1 MRWKVASV
9 IFSAAIFS
17 LCFGVQTARAEAT
30 GFRPVDGTY
39 HYDIVVNGT
48 SIGKSEV
55 VVSSDSHV
63 ITVRER
69 STQEQVNA
77 VTEAR
82 YAMPGVSLT
91 SYFADFKLPAES
103 QHTTLLV
110 KPGVMTVQVPGQSV
124 DINADPA
131 APLMIVGDNLV
142 ATNIMIPSILHAT
155 GAKAYTLAVL
165 SGGKTFV
172 AKVTSDSVTS
182 RPAGVPGGDI
192 SVAVDV
198 AGLRE
203 IFWYNA
209 QSFVVADVNIAAQGL
224 DFRLVSQGAA
234 TPMVTPPP
242 APTPKPTPFPHFQS
256 HDVSFVSADGT
267 KLAGTIT
274 VPDKAARSFAA
285 IVLVHGTG
293 ALDRNETIGPNPVF
307 LQLSNALSNAGY
319 VVLRYDKRGVALSGG
334 RRDSPR
340 RTLLADVTAAYEFV
354 RKRPRVDAHRVFLL
368 GHSEG
373 GELVPTVAAEHS
385 DVAGI
390 ILMAPPAL
398 PLWQI
403 SMRQR
408 LEGLSGQQAQQA
420 KVQELAALAA
430 IRDGSD
436 RSPGMSWYRSSME
449 IDPAVDIKRVACPI
463 LILQGADD
471 VQVFANDLPRLVK
484 AAKSAGL
491 EVIQYVFPNDNHLFM
506 KVSANEPRTPAAAVH
521 QYLTLPSQ
529 IDPKVM
535 LATLKWLRTK
545 SAAR

>member
-1 MRWKVASV
+1 MRWIVASV

-17 LCFGVQTARAEAT
+17 LCFGVRTARAEGT
-30 GFRPVDGTY
+30 HFRLVDGTY

-48 SIGKSEV
+48 SIGKSEIV
-55 VVSSDSHV
+55 VASDSHS
-63 ITVRER
+63 ITVREQA
-69 STQEQVNA
+69 TQGQMNA
-77 VTEAR
+77 ATEAQ
-82 YAMPGVSLT
+82 YAIPDVFLT
-91 SYFADFKLPAES
+91 SYSAEFKLPAGS
-103 QHTTLLV
+103 QHTTLLI
-110 KPGVMTVQVPGQSV
+110 KPRVMTIQVPGQSV
-124 DINADPA
+124 DINADPT
-131 APLMIVGDNLV
+131 APLMIVADNLV
-142 ATNIMIPSILHAT
+142 GTNIMIPSILHAT

-165 SGGKTFV
+165 SGGKAFV

-209 QSFVVADVNIAAQGL
+209 QSFVVDDVNIAAQGL
-224 DFRLVSQGAA
+224 DFRLLSQDAVTPIRTAPPSA
-234 TPMVTPPP
+234 TPM
-242 APTPKPTPFPHFQS
+242 PTPFPHFQS
-256 HDVSFVSADGT
+256 HDVSFFSADGT

-285 IVLVHGTG
+285 IILVHGTG

-334 RRDSPR
+334 KRDSPR

-354 RKRPRVDAHRVFLL
+354 RKRPRVDAHHVFLL

-403 SMRQR
+403 SMRQQ
-408 LEGLSGQQAQQA
+408 LEGLSGDQAQRA
-420 KVQELAALAA
+420 KSQELAALAA

-436 RSPGMSWYRSSME
+436 RSPGLTWYRSSMDV
-449 IDPAVDIKRVACPI
+449 DPAVDIKRVACPI

-471 VQVFANDLPRLVK
+471 VQVFASDLPRLVN
-484 AAKSAGL
+484 AARSAKRD
-491 EVIQYVFPNDNHLFM
+491 VTTFVFPKDNHLFM
-506 KVSANEPRTPAAAVH
+506 EVSSNETRTPAAAVH
-521 QYLTLPSQ
+521 QYLTLPGK
-529 IDPKVM
+529 IDPKVI
-535 LATLKWLRTK
+535 LATLKWLHTR
-545 SAAR
+545 SAAH